1 MKLTVKSKDGKD
13 TGDIEVSFSVI
24 ENAKGTQA
32 VHEVVTAHRAAQ
44 RQGDASTKTVAEVK
58 GTGKKPWR
66 QKGTGRARVGSRRNP
81 IWRGGGVAHGPRP
94 RDFSKKTNRNERQL
108 AMRKS
113 LSARLQMGDVT
124 IVDDLNLENHKTTGA
139 LKMLDGLSVPP
150 GASVLL
156 VDRADNANLR
166 LAARNVSAVDTA
178 SGEDLN
184 TYQVLKYD
192 KLVFAREAFEKVE
205 QRLKGAVR

>member
-1 MKLTVKSKDGKD
+1 
-13 TGDIEVSFSVI
+13 
-24 ENAKGTQA
+24 
-32 VHEVVTAHRAAQ
+32 
-44 RQGDASTKTVAEVK
+44 
-58 GTGKKPWR
+58 
-66 QKGTGRARVGSRRNP
+66 
-81 IWRGGGVAHGPRP
+81 
-94 RDFSKKTNRNERQL
+94 
-108 AMRKS
+108 
-113 LSARLQMGDVT
+113 
-124 IVDDLNLENHKTTGA
+124 
-139 LKMLDGLSVPP
+139 MLDGLSVPP